1 MVHLVPYTR
10 IKGIEKKLIKIQKS
24 INNEFDLKKRN
35 NSAYYIE
42 LLYNNIIWLLL
53 LLTIIVCSFAIPVF
67 FSVANFK
74 SIFLSSAAIGVLVI
88 AESLVLITGNF
99 DLSIESTLGFTAVL
113 AGWLMIPYTF
123 TSYAF
128 TSNLSLNPVLTI
140 FIMIIVG
147 AIIGIFNG
155 FLIVKLKMNAFIVT
169 IAMLIILRGAAVNLT
184 KGSIMIKLPEAF
196 ISIAKIEIGTFPL
209 IIYIFLFLLILF
221 QIILK
226 FTRFG
231 RSIYAIGDNKDA
243 AYASGINVDRTI
255 IIVFILAGILSAI
268 SGWILSARYRSIA
281 PGIGEGMIFD
291 VVAAAVI
298 GGISLSGGRGN
309 LIGAL
314 GGILLL
320 SAIQN
325 ILNLLEF
332 SPFYI
337 NMIRGGVILLAI
349 FIDSFRYRLTK

>member
-1 MVHLVPYTR
+1 MVHLVPYTH
-10 IKGIEKKLIKIQKS
+10 IKRMEKKLLKIQKS

-42 LLYNNIIWLLL
+42 LLYNNIIWVLL
-53 LLTIIVCSFAIPVF
+53 LLTIIICSFAIPAF
-67 FSVANFK
+67 FSVANFR
-74 SIFLSSAAIGVLVI
+74 SIFLSSSAIGILVI

-99 DLSIESTLGFTAVL
+99 DLSIESILGFTAVL
-113 AGWLMIPYTF
+113 AGWLMVP
-123 TSYAF
+123 YAF
-128 TSNLSLNPVLTI
+128 TSNLLLNPVLTI
-140 FIMIIVG
+140 FIMIAVG

-155 FLIVKLKMNAFIVT
+155 VLIVKLKMNAFIVT

-184 KGSIMIKLPEAF
+184 KGSIMIKLPEIF
-196 ISIAKIEIGTFPL
+196 TSIAKIEVGTFPL
-209 IIYIFLFLLILF
+209 IIYIFIFLLVLF

-231 RSIYAIGDNKDA
+231 RNIYAIGDNKEA

-255 IIVFILAGILSAI
+255 IAAFILAGVLSAI
-268 SGWILSARYRSIA
+268 AGWVLSARYRSIA

-309 LIGAL
+309 LFGAL

-320 SAIQN
+320 SIIQN

-337 NMIRGGVILLAI
+337 NMIRGGIILLAI
-349 FIDSFRYRLTK
+349 FIDSFRYRIAD

>member
-10 IKGIEKKLIKIQKS
+10 IKGMEKKLVKIQKG
-24 INNEFDLKKRN
+24 INSEFDLKKRN
-35 NSAYYIE
+35 NSAYHID
-42 LLYNNIIWLLL
+42 LLYKNIIWVLL
-53 LLTIIVCSFAIPVF
+53 LLTIIVCSFTIPVF
-67 FSVANFK
+67 FSVANFR

-88 AESLVLITGNF
+88 AESLVLIAGYF

-113 AGWLMIPYTF
+113 AGWLMV
-123 TSYAF
+123 SYKF
-128 TSNLSLNPVLTI
+128 TSNLLLNPVLTI

-255 IIVFILAGILSAI
+255 IIAFILAGILSAI
-268 SGWILSARYRSIA
+268 AGWVLSARYRSIA

-332 SPFYI
+332 SPYYI

-349 FIDSFRYRLTK
+349 FIDSLRYRLTE

>member
-1 MVHLVPYTR
+1 M
-10 IKGIEKKLIKIQKS
+10 EKKLLTAQKD
-24 INNEFDLKKRN
+24 INNEIDLVKRKTR
-35 NSAYYIE
+35 SHYIE
-42 LLYNNIIWLLL
+42 LLYNNIIWILL
-53 LLTIIVCSFAIPVF
+53 LLTIVICSFAIPVF
-67 FSVANFK
+67 FSVANFR
-74 SIFLSSAAIGVLVI
+74 SIFLSSSAIGILVI

-113 AGWLMIPYTF
+113 GGWLMVP
-123 TSYAF
+123 YAF
-128 TSNLSLNPVLTI
+128 TSNLLLNPVLTI

-147 AIIGIFNG
+147 ALIGIFNG

-184 KGSIMIKLPEAF
+184 KGSIMIKLPDF
-196 ISIAKIEIGTFPL
+196 FTSIAKVEVGTFPL
-209 IIYIFLFLLILF
+209 IIYIFIFLLVLF

-231 RSIYAIGDNKDA
+231 RNIYAIGDNRDA

-255 IIVFILAGILSAI
+255 IIAFILAGVLSAI
-268 SGWILSARYRSIA
+268 AGWVLSARYRSIA

-320 SAIQN
+320 SVIQN

-332 SPFYI
+332 SPYYI
-337 NMIRGGVILLAI
+337 DMIRGGIILLAI
-349 FIDSFRYRLTK
+349 FIDSFRFRLTEGKI